1 MQTSYES
8 HSRRKSIDKI
18 LIEKF
23 LEVRTWVAEKMGK
36 VEQNS
41 VSKHILNNHSVPK
54 DQFCPKMFL
63 LVRCKS

>member
-23 LEVRTWVAEKMGK
+23 LELETWVAEKMGK

-41 VSKHILNNHSVPK
+41 VSKHIGT
-54 DQFCPKMFL
+54 Q
-63 LVRCKS
+63 